1 MVKKRGINIKA
12 KQKAYSAKSQIPDVY
27 QEMLAEALPSP
38 SDIQSKPL
46 KRRRTGQKAVAVP
59 SRSTDDNG
67 ESSEI
72 ETVINATNIY
82 NKFQD
87 EDKNE
92 NEAKYVDDQDIA
104 DEPFH
109 GKNKSAAVLDVT
121 NHPSLVGQ
129 QQTAYREINESS
141 DESDCDWENVE
152 FDKFND
158 IGLDTA
164 SSKFKAGGLELTLTK
179 YLASQEKSVAPRRKV
194 ITKEDR
200 ILRVAIHKIHI
211 LCLLSYLDRR
221 NDWSND
227 TDVQASLKHLLTSNL
242 LKLLKPRSDLP
253 RFSRS
258 ESFKKGL
265 HEISILWKTQ
275 FSITERGMRRA
286 LWAENE
292 EFLKDFKAPDDAD
305 SIFDRTGFRNAAAA
319 SELKGSRDVGAQ
331 LFCALLRSAGVDT
344 RLACSLQVLP
354 FKFGGPLRTCESKT
368 HGESAQ
374 VKNLN
379 SADLKEPIVTPTE
392 VKIVSKDLGP
402 ILPPRHRLGHPN
414 AADYHMPIIK
424 NPSPPRCQKIVK
436 AKQIR
441 ESQFPVFWVEV
452 FDDVH
457 QKWVPVDPFG
467 TQTIAKTRGFEPPAS
482 DRENNMSYVIAFD
495 KEGYARDVTRRYVK
509 AYNGKTL
516 KARVESTNGGKKWWT
531 RIMRSFSRRW
541 PSEVDQIE
549 NTELATLEAKEPMP
563 KSIADFKGHSYFVL
577 ERHLHRNEVLVR
589 AKECGRIAAG
599 RDISVIGGK
608 KMEGIFRRHDVQVA
622 KSADAWYRLGREVK
636 LGEHPVKILQPRSNS
651 EADDKSLTSAGNNLG
666 LFLEEQT
673 ELYQAPPIV
682 NGRVPKNSFGNID
695 IFVPSMLPQGAVHLP
710 NKLAISAAKII
721 GIDYAD
727 ALIGFEFRGRH
738 GMAILSGIVIAKE
751 YEDAVKAV
759 IEGLENEQA
768 EAEEILRSQAA
779 LRMWKR
785 LTIALRIKRRIDSY
799 EVLDET
805 TDNFHNQGLN
815 EEVDDDTDIDDEEYV
830 INDKHKE
837 SDECCEFEGG
847 FFPD

>member
-1 MVKKRGINIKA
+1 MVKKRGVNTKA
-12 KQKAYSAKSQIPDVY
+12 SQKACSAKNNIPDVY
-27 QEMLAEALPSP
+27 HEMLAEALPLP
-38 SDIQSKPL
+38 SDVPSKPL
-46 KRRRTGQKAVAVP
+46 KRRRTGQKAVVDLLE
-59 SRSTDDNG
+59 STDDKG
-67 ESSEI
+67 KLIQEEI
-72 ETVINATNIY
+72 AKNANNIY
-82 NKFQD
+82 DKFQD
-87 EDKNE
+87 MDKNE
-92 NEAKYVDDQDIA
+92 NEVKYRDDQDT
-104 DEPFH
+104 H
-109 GKNKSAAVLDVT
+109 GKNTSMAVLDVT
-121 NHPSLVGQ
+121 NHSSLVGQ

-158 IGLDTA
+158 TGLDIA
-164 SSKFKAGGLELTLTK
+164 SKTLDAGGLELTLTK
-179 YLASQEKSVAPRRKV
+179 YIASQDKSAAPRRKI

-200 ILRVAIHKIHI
+200 FLRVAIHKIHI

-227 TDVQASLKHLLTSNL
+227 TDVQASLKPLLTSNI
-242 LKLLKPRSDLP
+242 LKLLKPRSDLS

-265 HEISILWKTQ
+265 HEISMLWKTQ

-286 LWAENE
+286 LWADNE
-292 EFLKDFKAPDDAD
+292 EYLKDFKLPDDTD
-305 SIFDRTGFRNAAAA
+305 SVFDRTGFQNAAAA

-344 RLACSLQVLP
+344 RLVGSLQALP
-354 FKFGGPLRTCESKT
+354 FKVGGPLRICELKT
-368 HGESAQ
+368 HGESVQA
-374 VKNLN
+374 KKLN
-379 SADLKEPIVTPTE
+379 SADLKKPIITPAE
-392 VKIVSKDLGP
+392 VKNISKDSGP
-402 ILPPRHRLGHPN
+402 IPPPRHRLGHPN
-414 AADYHMPIIK
+414 AADYHMPHIK
-424 NPSPPRCQKIVK
+424 NPSPPKFQKIPK

-441 ESQFPVFWVEV
+441 ESPFPVFWVEV
-452 FDDVH
+452 FDEVH

-467 TQTIAKTRGFEPPAS
+467 TQNIAKTRGFEPPAS

-541 PSEVDQIE
+541 PSEIDQIE
-549 NTELATLEAKEPMP
+549 DTELATLEAKEPMP

-599 RDISVIGGK
+599 RDVSVIVGK
-608 KMEGIFRRHDVQVA
+608 KMEGIFRRQDVQLA

-636 LGEHPVKILQPRSNS
+636 PGEHPVKILQPRRNT
-651 EADDKSLTSAGNNLG
+651 EVDDKNLTPACNTLG

-673 ELYQAPPIV
+673 ELYQAPPVV

-710 NKLAISAAKII
+710 NKLATRAAKII

-751 YEDAVKAV
+751 YEEAVKSI

-785 LTIALRIKRRIDSY
+785 LIIAVRIKRRVDSY
-799 EVLDET
+799 EVVDET
-805 TDNFHNQGLN
+805 TDTFHNQDLYKVVN
-815 EEVDDDTDIDDEEYV
+815 DDIDMDDEEYV
-830 INDKHKE
+830 INDEHKKNDE
-837 SDECCEFEGG
+837 SCEFEGG
-847 FFPD
+847 FFPE